1 MREMSEKIKTIS
13 DSPKI
18 DSPLSPLVG
27 SSPITGPSK
36 GLHRYGFK
44 VVRKRRATV
53 QDTCSKHAGINSLAC
68 SSPIRKT
75 PKRDGSLSRVGVR
88 MDFAQ
93 PFPPREKRMTE
104 QDYVLQVNN
113 NSMTHS
119 RVIIYESYRF

>member
-1 MREMSEKIKTIS
+1 MAEQMSEKMPEKMPEKIKSIS
-13 DSPKI
+13 DSPKVM

-27 SSPITGPSK
+27 SSPITGGPSK

-53 QDTCSKHAGINSLAC
+53 QDTCSKHAGITGVHSLAC

-75 PKRDGSLSRVGVR
+75 PKRDGSLSRAGVR

-104 QDYVLQVNN
+104 QDYVLQVN
-113 NSMTHS
+113 
-119 RVIIYESYRF
+119 